1 MKPTAQNRI
10 LAGASYSL
18 LIQAGM
24 VGTLALFFHVPVI
37 RPLVVEWYEHEN
49 FSYGFLIPFIF
60 AYLVLQRRGELLRQP
75 MVPALW
81 GVILLIASISV
92 GLIGAALGEPFL
104 SRLSMVATLAALV
117 SVIAGWKIFRLLI
130 FPLAY
135 LLLMVPPPYVIVKQV
150 SYYLKMIDAAVAT
163 EVLQLIGVPVYRD
176 FYYLNLPNITLEVAD
191 VCSGIASL
199 FAMVALGIVYIHYLP
214 ARRGAKLGLMASL
227 VIFPLVANLIRII
240 LVAASVYYYGPIML
254 EAFFHQFTG
263 TFTFLLALVMLL
275 VVGEWLRRC
284 YPAPAQL
291 SQLAIPRDE
300 RTKFGDKVLSVP
312 ILLAAAVLSGG
323 LYVSHSMTPPD
334 FRELQGELEIPKEL
348 GDFTRV
354 SVNWVDPYTDQNA
367 EKSLSWVYQSP
378 RSPPIE
384 TFIGYRHTQYGIERL
399 RSPKLVFPHGWEYA
413 AMNRIEMKG
422 TEMEWKIDAV
432 WLLTKK
438 NNLQRLVL
446 YWYQLP
452 GKAFSSELIFRWE
465 TVWRWMIHGRTDA
478 AVVRLATDLDSS
490 ESVDLALQRL
500 IAFSQQITPFV
511 RLLVPGP

>member
-10 LAGASYSL
+10 LTGASNSL

-24 VGTLALFFHVPVI
+24 VGALGIIFYAPVM

-60 AYLVLQRRGELLRQP
+60 GYLVLQRRDELLQQR
-75 MVPALW
+75 MAPALW
-81 GVILLIASISV
+81 GVALLITSISV

-104 SRLSMVATLAALV
+104 SRLSLVATLAALV
-117 SVIAGWKIFRLLI
+117 GVIAGWKILRLLV

-135 LLLMVPPPYVIVKQV
+135 LLLMVPPPYVIVKKV
-150 SYYLKMIDAAVAT
+150 SYYLKMFDAVVAT
-163 EVLQLIGVPVYRD
+163 EVLQLMGVPVYRD
-176 FYYLNLPNITLEVAD
+176 FYHLHLPNITLEVAD

-199 FAMVALGIVYIHYLP
+199 FAMVALGIIYIYFLP
-214 ARRGAKLGLMASL
+214 IRSGAKVGLMASV
-227 VIFPLVANLIRII
+227 VIFPVVANLIRII

-263 TFTFLLALVMLL
+263 TFTFLSSVVMLL

-284 YPAPAQL
+284 YPTTAQVH
-291 SQLAIPRDE
+291 QHAIPRHE
-300 RTKFGDKVLSVP
+300 RTKLGDKVLSAP
-312 ILLAAAVLSGG
+312 ILLAALVLSGG
-323 LYVSHSMTPPD
+323 LYVSHAITRPD
-334 FRELQGELEIPKEL
+334 LRRFQGELEIPKEL
-348 GDFTRV
+348 GEFTTV
-354 SVNWVDPYTDQNA
+354 SVNWVDPYTDENA
-367 EKSLSWVYQSP
+367 EKSLSRIYQSP
-378 RSPPIE
+378 KFPPIE
-384 TFIGYRHTQYGIERL
+384 AFIGYRHSQHGVERL

-422 TEMEWKIDAV
+422 NDAGWKIDAI

-438 NNLQRLVL
+438 NNLQRLVVF
-446 YWYQLP
+446 WYQLP
-452 GKAFSSELIFRWE
+452 DKAFSNELLFRWE
-465 TVWRWMIHGRTDA
+465 IVRRWMIHGRTDA

-511 RLLVPGP
+511 RVLVPGP